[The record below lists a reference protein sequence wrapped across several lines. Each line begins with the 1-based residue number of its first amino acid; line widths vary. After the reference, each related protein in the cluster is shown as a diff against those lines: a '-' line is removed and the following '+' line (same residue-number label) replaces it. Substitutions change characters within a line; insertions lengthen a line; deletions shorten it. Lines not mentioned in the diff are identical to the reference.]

1 MSILVVISVDWES
14 LGTPASPP
22 HKAPIF
28 QGTKSS
34 CSALSS
40 ITDQPPKQ
48 SFSPRSSHPRSQLV
62 DI

>member
-1 MSILVVISVDWES
+1 MVVISVGWES

-34 CSALSS
+34 RSAPGST
-40 ITDQPPKQ
+40 TDQPPKQ
-48 SFSPRSSHPRSQLV
+48 SFSPRSSHPGGQLV